1 MFTCEAYM
9 HSSLYI
15 YMLHTKPEM
24 HESGFRAGP
33 VWGDAQ
39 NRFWAGFLGDFCT
52 VRESRF
58 RARMAAENQKAAFEK
73 KMKEIEVKLKYTQ
86 GFSREALE
94 ETITGLVDWEELTP
108 AGRAARAHCN
118 KSLYKRSKKF
128 CVLRVAAPD
137 DSEEL
142 LLVEREKNGSRPTDL
157 TKLKR
162 VVAKEDWFDTI
173 KDAHEALGHGI
184 GKGRALEARVNE
196 LYARVPRWALE
207 VCAHPPP
214 PHHTVF
220 SSHTLPSFVVCDR
233 HSWTAALYASKH
245 FPVRS
250 TRQVISPLSPRA
262 SAPEGRCGMCCM
274 CRT

>member
-1 MFTCEAYM
+1 
-9 HSSLYI
+9 
-15 YMLHTKPEM
+15 MLHTKPEM

-73 KMKEIEVKLKYTQ
+73 KMEEIEVKLKYTQ
-86 GFSREALE
+86 GFSQEALE

-108 AGRAARAHCN
+108 AGRAARAQSN

-128 CVLRVAAPD
+128 CVLRVAGTD
-137 DSEEL
+137 DTEEL

-173 KDAHEALGHGI
+173 LRCSHRNSH
-184 GKGRALEARVNE
+184 
-196 LYARVPRWALE
+196 
-207 VCAHPPP
+207 
-214 PHHTVF
+214 VF
-220 SSHTLPSFVVCDR
+220 
-233 HSWTAALYASKH
+233 
-245 FPVRS
+245 
-250 TRQVISPLSPRA
+250 
-262 SAPEGRCGMCCM
+262 
-274 CRT
+274 

>member
-1 MFTCEAYM
+1 MTA
-9 HSSLYI
+9 
-15 YMLHTKPEM
+15 
-24 HESGFRAGP
+24 ES
-33 VWGDAQ
+33 Q
-39 NRFWAGFLGDFCT
+39 
-52 VRESRF
+52 RE
-58 RARMAAENQKAAFEK
+58 AFEK
-73 KMKEIEVKLKYTQ
+73 KMEEIEKGQQYTQ
-86 GFSREALE
+86 GFSQEALE

-108 AGRAARAHCN
+108 AGRAARALLN

-128 CVLRVAAPD
+128 CVMRVAGTD
-137 DSEEL
+137 DTEEL

-173 KDAHEALGHGI
+173 KDAHEALGHG
-184 GKGRALEARVNE
+184 KGRALEARVNE
-196 LYARVPRWALE
+196 HYARVPRWALE

-274 CRT
+274 